1 MIMNRFFVTGV
12 NGQLGHD
19 VMNELID
26 RGYEAVGSDITEA
39 YSGIDDGSAV
49 TRAPYRKL
57 DITDASSVSRLLKEV
72 RPDHIIHCAAWTAV
86 DAAED
91 EANIPKVTAV
101 NADGTGNI
109 AKAARELD
117 AVMTYISTDYV
128 FNGQH
133 TIEIVALVSGSRETP
148 VWCMIYDDLAYE
160 HEADIFAN
168 QMKYVKPLLP
178 YETFIANI
186 EAGSDKHL
194 IIKDLVESYDLTVT
208 PGSAPGG
215 ICAIAT
221 VERIYDKYGYHILD
235 QTLRMIVGT
244 WEGEA
249 YSLSANML
257 SGVARIIF
265 AYGDSLK
272 EDIFKEKLSR
282 ISPREISRTARE
294 RKAGSLG
301 YAETLIIN
309 YNKNRKTTLSFEKLY
324 THKTPTK
331 KQKLEEELA
340 KAKEDDPEL

>member
-1 MIMNRFFVTGV
+1 MSNLSMKDLSQFVPQV
-12 NGQLGHD
+12 YFEQIPIKNLVSNQEYQRHLSMRHVQKAAANFD
-19 VMNELID
+19 LYQINPV
-26 RGYEAVGSDITEA
+26 
-39 YSGIDDGSAV
+39 
-49 TRAPYRKL
+49 K
-57 DITDASSVSRLLKEV
+57 VSR
-72 RPDHIIHCAAWTAV
+72 R
-86 DAAED
+86 
-91 EANIPKVTAV
+91 
-101 NADGTGNI
+101 DGTN
-109 AKAARELD
+109 
-117 AVMTYISTDYV
+117 YV

-148 VWCMIYDDLAYE
+148 VWCMIYDDLKYE

-194 IIKDLVESYDLTVT
+194 IIKDLIESYDLTVT

-221 VERIYDKYGYHILD
+221 VERIYDKYGYHVLD

-249 YSLSANML
+249 YSLSANMI
-257 SGVARIIF
+257 SGVARIIC

-324 THKTPTK
+324 THKAPTK
-331 KQKLEEELA
+331 KQKLEEEIE
-340 KAKEDDPEL
+340 KARQAEGEEVQMEL

>member
-1 MIMNRFFVTGV
+1 
-12 NGQLGHD
+12 
-19 VMNELID
+19 MNELLQYVPNVYFEQIPIKNLVSNQEYQRHLSMNHVKKAAANFD
-26 RGYEAVGSDITEA
+26 LYQINPV
-39 YSGIDDGSAV
+39 
-49 TRAPYRKL
+49 K
-57 DITDASSVSRLLKEV
+57 VSR
-72 RPDHIIHCAAWTAV
+72 R
-86 DAAED
+86 
-91 EANIPKVTAV
+91 
-101 NADGTGNI
+101 DGTNF
-109 AKAARELD
+109 
-117 AVMTYISTDYV
+117 V

-215 ICAIAT
+215 ICAIST

>member
-1 MIMNRFFVTGV
+1 
-12 NGQLGHD
+12 
-19 VMNELID
+19 MNELLQYVPNVYFEQIPIKNLVSNQEYQRHLSMNHVKKAAANFD
-26 RGYEAVGSDITEA
+26 LYQINPV
-39 YSGIDDGSAV
+39 
-49 TRAPYRKL
+49 K
-57 DITDASSVSRLLKEV
+57 VSR
-72 RPDHIIHCAAWTAV
+72 R
-86 DAAED
+86 
-91 EANIPKVTAV
+91 
-101 NADGTGNI
+101 DGTN
-109 AKAARELD
+109 
-117 AVMTYISTDYV
+117 YV

>member
-1 MIMNRFFVTGV
+1 
-12 NGQLGHD
+12 
-19 VMNELID
+19 MNELLQYVPNVYFEQIPIKNLVSNQEYQRHLSMNHVKKAAANFD
-26 RGYEAVGSDITEA
+26 LYQINPV
-39 YSGIDDGSAV
+39 
-49 TRAPYRKL
+49 K
-57 DITDASSVSRLLKEV
+57 VSR
-72 RPDHIIHCAAWTAV
+72 R
-86 DAAED
+86 
-91 EANIPKVTAV
+91 N
-101 NADGTGNI
+101 GTN
-109 AKAARELD
+109 
-117 AVMTYISTDYV
+117 YV

-148 VWCMIYDDLAYE
+148 VWCMIYDDLEYE

-215 ICAIAT
+215 ICAIST

-324 THKTPTK
+324 TQKAPTK

>member
-1 MIMNRFFVTGV
+1 MNHVKKAAANFDLYQINPV
-12 NGQLGHD
+12 
-19 VMNELID
+19 
-26 RGYEAVGSDITEA
+26 
-39 YSGIDDGSAV
+39 
-49 TRAPYRKL
+49 K
-57 DITDASSVSRLLKEV
+57 VSR
-72 RPDHIIHCAAWTAV
+72 R
-86 DAAED
+86 
-91 EANIPKVTAV
+91 N
-101 NADGTGNI
+101 GTN
-109 AKAARELD
+109 
-117 AVMTYISTDYV
+117 YV

-148 VWCMIYDDLAYE
+148 VWCMIYDDLEYE

-215 ICAIAT
+215 ICAIST

-324 THKTPTK
+324 THKAPTK

>member
-1 MIMNRFFVTGV
+1 
-12 NGQLGHD
+12 
-19 VMNELID
+19 MNELLQYVPNVYFEQIPIKNLVSNQEYQRHLSMNHVKKAAANFD
-26 RGYEAVGSDITEA
+26 LYQINPV
-39 YSGIDDGSAV
+39 
-49 TRAPYRKL
+49 K
-57 DITDASSVSRLLKEV
+57 VSR
-72 RPDHIIHCAAWTAV
+72 R
-86 DAAED
+86 
-91 EANIPKVTAV
+91 
-101 NADGTGNI
+101 DGTNF
-109 AKAARELD
+109 
-117 AVMTYISTDYV
+117 V

-148 VWCMIYDDLAYE
+148 VWCMIYDDLKYE

-215 ICAIAT
+215 ICAIST
-221 VERIYDKYGYHILD
+221 VERIYDKYGYHVLD

-309 YNKNRKTTLSFEKLY
+309 YNKNRKNTLSFEKLY
-324 THKTPTK
+324 THKAPTK
-331 KQKLEEELA
+331 KQKLEEELK